1 MRARLRKMSTVTAVV
16 LLTGSGYFTAA
27 SANIEDIAT
36 ALCTAALSPPLQL
49 TTQTFNTSPTDY
61 LYAATMYTQAY
72 FFEPDYSEDTP
83 WSALPVPQGG
93 EGVVWWK
100 HTDPAPISGFSGANA
115 SGKYDLKA
123 GGTYYL
129 ADYDAQCFWN

>member
-1 MRARLRKMSTVTAVV
+1 MRARLRRMFTVTAVV

-36 ALCTAALSPPLQL
+36 ALCLASMNPPLQL

-72 FFEPDYSEDTP
+72 FFEPDYSDDTP
-83 WSALPVPQGG
+83 WSSLPVPQGG
-93 EGVVWWK
+93 EGVVWWRRV
-100 HTDPAPISGFSGANA
+100 DPAPISGYSGATA
-115 SGKYDLKA
+115 SGKYVLGA

-129 ADYDAQCFWN
+129 EGSDAQCFWN